1 VIICGREISAPVL
14 EWIQA
19 GARDL
24 SPRKLAAR
32 LCERLNWTGPGGR
45 LQISAAVG
53 VLRRLQELQ
62 AISLS
67 KLQAPLKLVRRR
79 LAGPGSEAKA
89 VSEASASEAN
99 AESEAPA
106 GAEAV
111 TDSEAGPEARSGSGG
126 QGDSESKAIP
136 RWSPASLAEAGPVEV
151 VLVGSRWSQGYRLWR
166 QLLDEHHYLGS
177 GPLAGHQLRYLI
189 KGSGGW
195 LGCLSFSAAALQV
208 EARDRWIGWEP
219 EVRRE
224 NLPYVINNSR
234 FMILPWVEVEHL
246 ASHILGLVVRRVAGD
261 WRERFGYEPVLAETF
276 VDLERYRG
284 SSYGAANWKLIGM
297 TQGRGRQDRDRS
309 ARLSKKLVW
318 VYPLAKD
325 FRPKL
330 CATPA
335 TRRLVPQPRAPVPSG
350 PEPAD
355 WAEEEFG
362 GGVLG
367 DKRLER
373 RLQSI
378 GRDFFAH
385 PTMSIPQACG
395 SKAKTKAVYRFF
407 DHAGVTMHSVLQG
420 HYRATARRG
429 QKEKVILA
437 VQDTTDLNY
446 SLHPKTELLGP
457 ICDKQGM
464 IGMLVHDTMAYT
476 VQGTALG
483 LIDVQCW
490 TRDPDVARAA
500 LERYELP
507 IEQKESS
514 KWLASWKAAVRLQR
528 ECPEST
534 VISVG
539 DREADIYELLV
550 EAKKEPKA
558 KLLVRADRQRRVQ
571 TEEEQGALANVWE
584 WVASRPVEG
593 ILPLELPRTAKRPA
607 RSARL
612 EVRYAEVRLQAP
624 KRKPKLGAVSVWVVT
639 AVEVGAPPGQE
650 PVEWKLITTLEV
662 KGLGQAL
669 EVIEYYTQRFQI
681 EVFHRTLKSG
691 CKIEERQLGNAERIE
706 GCLAIDLVVAWRIVH
721 LTKLGR
727 EVPDVPCT
735 VFFEEAQWKALVA
748 FVTRNARAPDR
759 PPTLRQAI
767 RMMAMSLGGFL
778 GRKCDGEP
786 GTEVIW
792 KGLQRLDDITEMWVV
807 MAEGRSWPS
816 PTERELNS
824 S

>member
-1 VIICGREISAPVL
+1 MIICSREISAPVL

-24 SPRKLAAR
+24 SPRKLAAK
-32 LCERLNWTGPGGR
+32 LCEHLNWTGPGGR
-45 LQISAAVG
+45 PQISVAVG

-62 AISLS
+62 AITLA
-67 KLQAPLKLVRRR
+67 KLQDPLKRVGRPV
-79 LAGPGSEAKA
+79 AGPGSDAKA
-89 VSEASASEAN
+89 GSEASVSEVQAN
-99 AESEAPA
+99 S
-106 GAEAV
+106 
-111 TDSEAGPEARSGSGG
+111 DAGPEAQSGSEG
-126 QGDSESKAIP
+126 QADSETKAIP
-136 RWSPASLAEAGPVEV
+136 LWSPACLEEAGPLEV
-151 VLVGSRWSQGYRLWR
+151 VLVGSRWSYAYRLWR

-177 GPLAGHQLRYLI
+177 GPLAGHQLRYLV

-208 EARDRWIGWEP
+208 EARERWIGWQP

-234 FMILPWVEVEHL
+234 FMILPWVEVDNL
-246 ASHILGLVVRRVAGD
+246 ASQILGLVMRRVAGD
-261 WRERFGYEPVLAETF
+261 WRERFGYVPVLAETF
-276 VDLERYRG
+276 VDVERYRG
-284 SSYGAANWKLIGM
+284 SCYRAANWKLVGM

-309 ARLSKKLVW
+309 ARLSKKLVL
-318 VYPLAKD
+318 VYPLEKD
-325 FRPKL
+325 FRQKL
-330 CATPA
+330 CTPPIA
-335 TRRLVPQPRAPVPSG
+335 PRLAPKPEAPIVCRA
-350 PEPAD
+350 EPAD

-362 GGVLG
+362 GGALR
-367 DKRLER
+367 DERLER

-407 DHAGVTMHSVLQG
+407 DHARVNMHSVLQG
-420 HYRATARRG
+420 HYQATARRAR
-429 QKEKVILA
+429 KEKLILA

-457 ICDKQGM
+457 ICDKEGT

-490 TRDPDVARAA
+490 TRDPEVKRTDQ
-500 LERYELP
+500 ERYELP
-507 IEQKESS
+507 IEQKESY
-514 KWLASWKAAVRLQR
+514 KWLASWKAAVRLQ
-528 ECPEST
+528 EQCPEST
-534 VISVG
+534 VISMG

-550 EAKKEPKA
+550 EANKEPKA
-558 KLLVRADRQRRVQ
+558 KLLVRAEQQRRVH
-571 TEEEQGALANVWE
+571 TEEEGGLANVWE
-584 WVASRPVEG
+584 WMANRPVDG
-593 ILPLELPRTAKRPA
+593 ILPLELPRTAKRKA

-612 EVRYAEVRLQAP
+612 EVRYAEVQLQAP
-624 KRKPKLGAVSVWVVT
+624 KRKPQLGAVRGWVVT
-639 AVEVGAPPGQE
+639 AVEVAAPPGQE
-650 PVEWKLITTLEV
+650 ALEWRLITTLEV
-662 KGLGQAL
+662 KSLGQAL
-669 EVIEYYTQRFQI
+669 EVIEHYTQRFQI

-706 GCLAIDLVVAWRIVH
+706 GCLAIDMVVAWRIVH

-748 FVTRNARAPDR
+748 FVTREARAPDQ
-759 PPTLRQAI
+759 PPTLREAT
-767 RMMAMSLGGFL
+767 RMMAMRLGGFL

-786 GTEVIW
+786 GTETIW

-807 MAEGRSWPS
+807 MGEGRSWPS